1 MSLPMTNA
9 QRGISTNQGAI
20 SCNDA
25 AWHHAAIPAGSVAVR
40 AYTDQL
46 VYYEFAETDADPAA
60 AGPSLNPGTN
70 HELGCYGA
78 KFVHFKRVSTSASV
92 GWQAVAGCGI

>member
-40 AYTDQL
+40 VYTDQL
-46 VYYEFAETDADPAA
+46 VYYEFTATVDDPAA

-78 KFVHFKRVSTSASV
+78 AYVHFKKVATNATV
-92 GWQAVAGCGI
+92 GWQAVAGVAV